1 MIGVDINGM
10 RDGQHVIDST
20 HPVSDIP
27 GLGPEYTGTIH
38 IDGIVVRRAPK
49 FTVIVSCEANAH
61 LVCDRS
67 LEEYDE
73 PITIDL
79 DLDFVTDS
87 PLANVQRKNP
97 EALDDEMVRAI
108 RDEDNVIDLTEDIR
122 QELTVALPMRR
133 VSPAHRDKNLEEI
146 FPTIADTD
154 TKGPNDETPD
164 GRWEALKK
172 LKRQ

>member
-1 MIGVDINGM
+1 MIGVDITGM
-10 RDGQHVIDST
+10 RDGQHVVDTT

-38 IDGIVVRRAPK
+38 VDGIVVRRAPK
-49 FTVIVSCEANAH
+49 FTVIVTCEANAR

-73 PITIDL
+73 PITFDL

-87 PLANVQRKNP
+87 SLASVQRKNP
-97 EALDDEMVRAI
+97 DALDEEDVRAI
-108 RDEDNVIDLTEDIR
+108 RDEDNTIDLTEDIR
-122 QELTVALPMRR
+122 QELMVALPMRR
-133 VSPAHRDKNLEEI
+133 VSPAYRDKNLEEI
-146 FPTIADTD
+146 FPTIAETD
-154 TKGPNDETPD
+154 TSGPPDETPD
-164 GRWEALKK
+164 GRWEALRK

>member
-1 MIGVDINGM
+1 MIGVDITGM
-10 RDGQHVIDST
+10 RDGQHVVNTT

-27 GLGPEYTGTIH
+27 GLGPEYTGTIR

-49 FTVIVSCEANAH
+49 FTVIVTCEANAR

-73 PITIDL
+73 PIAIDL

-87 PLANVQRKNP
+87 SLASVQRKNP
-97 EALDDEMVRAI
+97 EALDEEEVRAI
-108 RDEDNVIDLTEDIR
+108 RDEDNSIDLTEDIR

-133 VSPAHRDKNLEEI
+133 VSPAYRNKNLEEI
-146 FPTIADTD
+146 FPTIAETD
-154 TKGPNDETPD
+154 AAGPPDETPD
-164 GRWEALKK
+164 GRWEALRK

>member
-1 MIGVDINGM
+1 MIGIDITGM
-10 RDGQHVIDST
+10 RDGQHNVETS
-20 HPVSDIP
+20 HPVSDIT
-27 GLGPEYTGTIH
+27 GLGPEYTGTVDIT
-38 IDGIVVRRAPK
+38 GVVVRRGPK
-49 FTVIVSCEANAH
+49 FTVIVTCDANAH

-73 PITIDL
+73 PITFDL

-87 PLANVQRKNP
+87 SLASTQRKVP
-97 EALDDEMVRAI
+97 EALDDEAVRAI
-108 RDEDNVIDLTEDIR
+108 RDEDNYIDLTEDIR

-133 VSPAHRDKNLEEI
+133 VAPAYRDKNLEEI
-146 FPTIADTD
+146 FPAIAESD
-154 TKGPNDETPD
+154 KGPSDETAD